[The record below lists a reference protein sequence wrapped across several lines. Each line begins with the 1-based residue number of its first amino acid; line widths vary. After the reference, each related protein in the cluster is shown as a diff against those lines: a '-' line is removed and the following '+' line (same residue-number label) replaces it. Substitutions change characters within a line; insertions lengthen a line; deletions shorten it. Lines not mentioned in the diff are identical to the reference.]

1 MRIAIG
7 CDHRGAKVARRL
19 IYDLLLRD
27 HYVGAHNVGAHN
39 VGEAQELDLFTKDR
53 ALGAFLISDAA
64 CDDLHEKKE
73 REKEEQGEKEEG
85 KKEEGEKA
93 RAKIE
98 RIFYSQDKQRNDFEQ
113 PPTDEFR
120 PVDYPNVAA
129 AVAEKVANGEADY
142 GILICATGIGMCVV
156 ANKFKGIR
164 AAICYDEVA
173 AELSRRHNDANILCL
188 SSDFV
193 GLPILEAIVRKWLD
207 SPYDG
212 GRHQRR
218 VELIDKIEEKTGL

>member
-7 CDHRGAKVARRL
+7 CDHRGAKVAKKL

-27 HYVGAHNVGAHN
+27 HYVDDKR
-39 VGEAQELDLFTKDR
+39 EQDLFTEDG
-53 ALGAFLISDAA
+53 ALGAFLITDAA
-64 CDDLHEKKE
+64 CDDSHDKE
-73 REKEEQGEKEEG
+73 DEAKD
-85 KKEEGEKA
+85 
-93 RAKIE
+93 AKIK
-98 RIFYSQDKQRNDFEQ
+98 RIFYSQDKQRAALEQ
-113 PPTDEFR
+113 TSTSAPR
-120 PVDYPNVAA
+120 SIDYPNVAA
-129 AVAEKVANGEADY
+129 AVAEKVASGEADY

-173 AELSRRHNDANILCL
+173 AELSRRHNNANILCL
-188 SSDFV
+188 SSDFI
-193 GLPILEAIVRKWLD
+193 GLDILETIARKWLD

-212 GRHQRR
+212 GRHQKR

>member
-27 HYVGAHNVGAHN
+27 HYVD
-39 VGEAQELDLFTKDR
+39 EAQELGLFTKDR

-64 CDDLHEKKE
+64 CDDSYEKKDVVE
-73 REKEEQGEKEEG
+73 NKDAKENEDEIIN
-85 KKEEGEKA
+85 
-93 RAKIE
+93 AKVE
-98 RIFYSQDKQRNDFEQ
+98 RIFYSQDEQRNSLEQ
-113 PPTDEFR
+113 PPTDEFKS
-120 PVDYPNVAA
+120 VDYPNVAA

-142 GILICATGIGMCVV
+142 GILICATGIGMCIV

-164 AAICYDEVA
+164 AAICFDEVA
-173 AELSRRHNDANILCL
+173 AELSRRHNNANILCL

-193 GLPILEAIVRKWLD
+193 GLPILEAITRKWLD